1 MRRLILLGAIVMAT
15 PLTSA
20 PFQASTLHYPPYQYM
35 EAGQAKGIAIEI
47 ISDAI
52 KRSQA
57 EGIDFTFYPWRR
69 AVNSIEFGNSD
80 MLFNAGKNQ
89 TRQEW
94 GHYVDSPLIVQRYVF
109 FKRKNS
115 DIQINPNFDNAKQ
128 IPIAIRTGYL
138 YGTGMFRN
146 ALDENRFSFIVESE
160 TTMQSIELLLNKR
173 VDIFVGD
180 YLPVMHYI
188 KEKGLEHQV
197 DIVKSAKTKDNQI
210 VLEWP
215 TYIIFSKKK
224 VTKQYVDR
232 INVILD
238 EMKVDGSY
246 YSYFKKYQ
254 VEAK

>member
-1 MRRLILLGAIVMAT
+1 
-15 PLTSA
+15 
-20 PFQASTLHYPPYQYM
+20 
-35 EAGQAKGIAIEI
+35 
-47 ISDAI
+47 
-52 KRSQA
+52 
-57 EGIDFTFYPWRR
+57 
-69 AVNSIEFGNSD
+69 

-109 FKRKNS
+109 FKRKYS

-146 ALDENRFSFIVESE
+146 ALDENRFCFIVESE
-160 TTMQSIELLLNKR
+160 TMKQSIELLLNKR

-224 VTKQYVDR
+224 VTKQYLDR
-232 INVILD
+232 INAILD